1 MYGGQLVPPF
11 DQNLVDEVT
20 ENVTQNNTSGKNVQ
34 YLPHHVESCQEC
46 SVWLERYL
54 EEEEENFN

>member
-1 MYGGQLVPPF
+1 MTSA
-11 DQNLVDEVT
+11 DEVT